1 MPEIPFQLEAERM
14 AKKFAESLKITAG
27 ITLQYD
33 KKSVKELE
41 GFIEQLR
48 QRKLEGAERIIKNA
62 GIWLGECIS
71 TLFGGQWQY
80 NEEFK
85 EWGISFAKNKLIKF
99 DELTAFP
106 ISKAYKQY
114 ENGLSDSVY
123 GYIIGIEVNLK

>member
-1 MPEIPFQLEAERM
+1 MPKIQFQPE
-14 AKKFAESLKITAG
+14 AKKIAKKIAESLKINAG

-33 KKSVKELE
+33 KKSVKALE

-48 QRKLEGAERIIKNA
+48 QLKSKEAERIIKNA
-62 GIWLGECIS
+62 GIWLGECIR

-85 EWGISFAKNKLIKF
+85 EWGITFTKN
-99 DELTAFP
+99 ELTAFP

>member
-1 MPEIPFQLEAERM
+1 MRFQPEAEKI
-14 AKKFAESLKITAG
+14 AKKFAESLKINAG

-33 KKSVKELE
+33 KKSVKALE

-48 QRKLEGAERIIKNA
+48 QLKLEEAERIIKNA
-62 GIWLGECIS
+62 GIWLGECIR

-85 EWGISFAKNKLIKF
+85 EWGIAFTKK
-99 DELTAFP
+99 ELTAFP
-106 ISKAYKQY
+106 ISKVYKQY